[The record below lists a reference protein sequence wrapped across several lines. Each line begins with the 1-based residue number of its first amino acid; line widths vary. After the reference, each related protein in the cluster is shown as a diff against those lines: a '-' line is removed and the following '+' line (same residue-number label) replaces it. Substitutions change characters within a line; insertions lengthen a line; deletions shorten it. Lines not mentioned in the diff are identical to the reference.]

1 MGHHGEPTFDPS
13 VDRRLTATA
22 ERLQKPLLVVAA
34 VCIGLATVCAFLFAE
49 TKRDKNY
56 DSGHADAALVAV
68 VSELAIKEGRDVTEY
83 EKTPIAEI
91 AALAE
96 EKLGANEAIQW
107 DEYLSKSYGWQR
119 FQASYLTAF
128 VFVLSITLGALFFV
142 LIQHLTRAGWSVVVR
157 RVAEVMAGTIKPLA
171 LLSLPLLI
179 PVMFGDHS
187 LFEWNDVEK
196 LKTDSSSFDELLAH
210 KRPWLNPAFFVLR
223 ACVYMGI
230 WIWLGRFYLNK
241 SVTQDSTGDPQL
253 TMDQQIRAP
262 IAMFLFAFT
271 VNFFAFDF
279 MMSLAPHWFSTIYG
293 IYYFA
298 GCVVSGI
305 AALILITS
313 WLKKEGVIKE
323 EVTVEHFHDLAKLL
337 FGFTFFWGYIAF
349 SQFIL
354 IWYANI
360 PEETFWFL
368 KRMENGW
375 EWVSLALL
383 FGHLLIPFLGLMSR
397 ASRRT
402 HKILLFWAVWMLTMH
417 ALDIYWNIVPHFVTR
432 PGFNPTDVLMI
443 VGVGAVGLILFLR
456 TATKLNVSMVPVRD
470 PRMSE
475 SLAFHQM

>member
-22 ERLQKPLLVVAA
+22 DRLQKPILVVAA
-34 VCIGLATVCAFLFAE
+34 VCIGLAAACAFLFAE
-49 TKRDKNY
+49 TKADKNY
-56 DSGHADAALVAV
+56 DSMHADVVLSTAVA
-68 VSELAIKEGRDVTEY
+68 ELAEVEGKDVTEY
-83 EKTPIAEI
+83 RNMPVPELVELIKV
-91 AALAE
+91 
-96 EKLGANEAIQW
+96 KLSNTKVPW

-119 FQASYLTAF
+119 LQASYLTAF

-157 RVAEVMAGTIKPLA
+157 RVAEVLAGTVKPLA

-179 PVMFGDHS
+179 PLMFGDHS
-187 LFEWNDVEK
+187 LFEWNDVSK
-196 LKTDSSSFDELLAH
+196 LDTESAGYDELLAH

-223 ACVYMGI
+223 AFVYMGV
-230 WIWLGRFYLNK
+230 WIWLARFYLNK

-253 TMDQQIRAP
+253 TMDQQVRAP
-262 IAMFLFAFT
+262 IAMFMFAFS

-305 AALILITS
+305 ASLILITS
-313 WLKKEGVIKE
+313 WLQKLGVIRE

-402 HKILLFWAVWMLTMH
+402 HKILLFWAVWMLAMH

-443 VGVGAVGLILFLR
+443 VGVGAVGLSLFIR

-470 PRMSE
+470 PRMPE